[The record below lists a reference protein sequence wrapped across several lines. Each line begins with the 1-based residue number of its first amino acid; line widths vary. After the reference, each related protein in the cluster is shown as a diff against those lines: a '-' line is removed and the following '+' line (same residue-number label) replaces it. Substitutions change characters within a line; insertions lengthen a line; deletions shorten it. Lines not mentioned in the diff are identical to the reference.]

1 MPVTAGCPGVSDR
14 TVLALDAHGGDQGLA
29 VSVPAA
35 LSALAEDPSL
45 EIILVGNQAELA
57 SALQSAFG
65 SAPGSARVGADGSTP
80 EPRLRVLHAATFI
93 PMDAKPAAV
102 LRRGRDSSLW
112 KAFELVASGEAAAC
126 VSGGGTTA
134 MMVVGVKLLGML
146 PGIQRPALMG
156 YLPNC
161 NSDTGV
167 NGYTGML
174 DLGANLNVSARQL
187 AQFAVMGAVTAREV
201 EGIGEPRIGLLNVG
215 HEESKG
221 HETVQQAHDILLR
234 LPINYAGFIEGN
246 DIFAG
251 TVDVAVCDGFAG
263 NLVLKSSEG
272 LARMLMGEFRKAL
285 NRNAVSRAG
294 ALLAGPSLRRML
306 AHLDPAAHNGA
317 PLLGL
322 NGVAIKSHGSSDC
335 KGMTRAI
342 VEAGREARRQ
352 VHRRIEASIREHR
365 LETSA

>member
-1 MPVTAGCPGVSDR
+1 MSET

-29 VSVPAA
+29 VSVPGA
-35 LSALAEDPSL
+35 LSALAEDASL
-45 EIILVGNQAELA
+45 EIVLVGDRAELEP
-57 SALQSAFG
+57 ALAAAG
-65 SAPGSARVGADGSTP
+65 GEA
-80 EPRLRVLHAATFI
+80 EPRVRILHAATSI

-102 LRRGRDSSLW
+102 LRRGQDSSLW
-112 KAFELVASGEAAAC
+112 KAFELVAAGEAAAC
-126 VSGGGTTA
+126 VSGGSTTA

-156 YLPNC
+156 YVP
-161 NSDTGV
+161 SMRGDTGC
-167 NGYTGML
+167 GYTGML

-187 AQFAVMGAVTAREV
+187 AQFAVMGSVTAREA
-201 EGIGEPRIGLLNVG
+201 EGIGQPRIGLLNVG

-221 HETVQQAHDILLR
+221 HDTVQQAHDLLR
-234 LPINYAGFIEGN
+234 RLPLNYAGFIEGN

-272 LARMLMGEFRKAL
+272 LARMLMGEFRNAL
-285 NRNAVSRAG
+285 NRNAMSRAG

-306 AHLDPAAHNGA
+306 AQLDPAAHNGA

-322 NGVAIKSHGSSDC
+322 NGVAIKSHGSSDR

-352 VHRRIEASIREHR
+352 MHKRIEATIREYR